1 MKRAFTLIELLVVI
15 AIIAI
20 LAAILFPVFAQAKEA
35 AKKTQDLSNVKQLG
49 TATAIYMSDSDDLY
63 PQQAGQDLT
72 GIWGHNFMKF
82 APWDWA
88 MPGTGGN
95 PNRGLYSRDM
105 YMNTMQ
111 PYVKN
116 WDMVAAP
123 SAPIKD
129 GFHSSQITGVLD
141 TANNKKKYN
150 TTYAFNGF
158 LTSFPSTAVA
168 ESAKQI
174 LLSGANGFA
183 AGVGVTFANPALS
196 CTVANSPCTYQPLT
210 SGACVVGNGGQGF
223 MYVTFGYPSSSAS
236 YWMYSRGQNW
246 SHTDTHG
253 KFRRVGATQ
262 SPNNTDWRTDP
273 WTGYSSTGH
282 AGFYWWNGCHA
293 WLFRPDYDFSI

>member
-1 MKRAFTLIELLVVI
+1 MRRAFTLIELLVVI

-49 TATAIYMSDSDDLY
+49 TATAIYLGDADDLY
-63 PQQAGQDLT
+63 PQQSGQDAT
-72 GIWGHNFMKF
+72 GLWGHNFMKF
-82 APWDWA
+82 APYDWA
-88 MPGTGGN
+88 ISGGGQ

-116 WDMVAAP
+116 WDMVSSP

-129 GFHSSQITGVLD
+129 GFHSSQTTGVLD
-141 TANNKKKYN
+141 PTKKKYN

-158 LTSFPSTAVA
+158 LTSYPSTAIA

-183 AGVGVTFANPALS
+183 AGVGVTFANPALA

-210 SGACVVGNGGQGF
+210 GTACVVGNGGQGY

-236 YWMYSRGQNW
+236 YWMYSKGQNW
-246 SHTDTHG
+246 AHTDTHG
-253 KFRRVGATQ
+253 KFRRVGATL

-273 WTGYSSTGH
+273 WTGYDSQGR